1 MCHEAQRKLSSRQVK
16 VPNSP
21 QSGHMGRGFQRH
33 QKSLNNNLEG
43 KGMTAQ
49 VQTNS
54 MRLEVPM
61 VRFRLCACTP
71 GGRRSRR
78 KIKGTAGTRHASPG
92 FLPTRK
98 KSGDFL
104 LALLAHPGT
113 FCDSWSQSVLGG
125 VGLLRCVG
133 RRSAV
138 VFGVLSN
145 TMHVLSCR
153 HSKQASITHCHGI
166 RRGQYCQ
173 PRTPIKP
180 VHSPN

>member
-1 MCHEAQRKLSSRQVK
+1 VHTGRPAVK
-16 VPNSP
+16 T
-21 QSGHMGRGFQRH
+21 QDQG
-33 QKSLNNNLEG
+33 
-43 KGMTAQ
+43 
-49 VQTNS
+49 
-54 MRLEVPM
+54 
-61 VRFRLCACTP
+61 
-71 GGRRSRR
+71 
-78 KIKGTAGTRHASPG
+78 
-92 FLPTRK
+92 
-98 KSGDFL
+98 
-104 LALLAHPGT
+104 
-113 FCDSWSQSVLGG
+113 DSWDKACISRVSANKEKEWRFSPCTTGSSWYFLRLMEPVSSTVNSRCNDVLGARVHYRYIEIIATSRISLYCVCTSTVQQEVIATSRISLYRTLLHRELTVGG